1 MRVVIKDWDHREH
14 FNVVIEGKLQI
25 ITCKAIAFIVPDP
38 LAEIWNYKVEDF
50 KAWWEDGVDFRTQ
63 DYALLSGE
71 DTECILERLTEL
83 YQKEVIRSWRYTS
96 PTKEK

>member
-1 MRVVIKDWDHREH
+1 M
-14 FNVVIEGKLQI
+14 
-25 ITCKAIAFIVPDP
+25 PDTS
-38 LAEIWNYKVEDF
+38 AEINDYEVEDF

-71 DTECILERLTEL
+71 DTERILDRLTEL
-83 YQKEVIRSWRYTS
+83 YQKAVVRSWRYTS